1 MAEWLKATDC
11 KSVPERVRWFESTP
25 AQVLKRL
32 RKGSFFVAGMILT
45 TVVVLPSIAS
55 IVIRRLY
62 MLSTENVTFS
72 HLFLLRNG
80 VLTPAQLLKRGWT
93 LVLTSFFIDFGRWMR
108 TTQGEALSVVR
119 ARSEQSAEDFC
130 EMNVIH

>member
-25 AQVLKRL
+25 AQVLRRL

-55 IVIRRLY
+55 IAFRRL
-62 MLSTENVTFS
+62 LTNSTENVTFS

-80 VLTPAQLLKRGWT
+80 VLTPAQVFKKT
-93 LVLTSFFIDFGRWMR
+93 P
-108 TTQGEALSVVR
+108 
-119 ARSEQSAEDFC
+119 
-130 EMNVIH
+130 

>member
-1 MAEWLKATDC
+1 
-11 KSVPERVRWFESTP
+11 
-25 AQVLKRL
+25 
-32 RKGSFFVAGMILT
+32 MILT

-55 IVIRRLY
+55 IVLRRLVVFF
-62 MLSTENVTFS
+62 TENVTFS
-72 HLFLLRNG
+72 HLFLPRNG
-80 VLTPAQLLKRGWT
+80 VLTPAQILKRGWT

-130 EMNVIH
+130 EMNVIHYSKIRRHV